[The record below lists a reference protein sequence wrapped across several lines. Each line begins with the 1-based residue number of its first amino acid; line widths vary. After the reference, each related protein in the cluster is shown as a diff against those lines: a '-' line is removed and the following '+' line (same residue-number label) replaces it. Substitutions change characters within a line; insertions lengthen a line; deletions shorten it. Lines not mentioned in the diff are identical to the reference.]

1 MPAVFSHSGEATLL
15 FDTPLLTARILNR
28 PNRYVAILEF
38 PDGTSARGHVPVGG
52 RIGGLT
58 LDGLPSLVSGPYVGR
73 STDYT
78 VEAIGSHFSTDDPD
92 FQWIGINQTASNS
105 YMKAFLAS
113 GLLEGITEPTADETG
128 LQGLK
133 SEVKLD
139 GSRIDF
145 FLPGTGDS
153 NLWIEVKT
161 PLIELSTSIDPL
173 IPMKTDFGKGAP
185 SGRLPEQMEKICTE
199 IKGGRHRAVLLGVF
213 GYDRNGSTA
222 EERYLANLN
231 LDGWVTRGKP
241 LGLEF
246 WEVEISINPDGIVLK
261 SYKQLFSE

>member
-1 MPAVFSHSGEATLL
+1 MPAIFSHSGEETLL
-15 FDTPLLTARILNR
+15 FDNPLATVKIINR

-38 PDGTSARGHVPVGG
+38 PDGTSVRGHVPVGG

-58 LDGLPSLVSGPYVGR
+58 LDGLPALVSGPYAER
-73 STDYT
+73 STEYT
-78 VEAIGSHFSTDDPD
+78 VEAIGSHLSTDDAN

-113 GLLEGITEPTADETG
+113 GLLEGITDPTAEDAE
-128 LQGLK
+128 LSGLK

-145 FLPGTGDS
+145 FLPGRGDS

-161 PLIELSTSIDPL
+161 PLIELSTSVDSL

-185 SGRLPEQMEKICTE
+185 SGRLPEQMEKICAE
-199 IKGGRHRAVLLGVF
+199 IKSGRHRAVLLGVF
-213 GYDRNGSTA
+213 GYALDDTTA

-231 LDGWVTRGKP
+231 LDGWVERGKP

-246 WEVEISINPDGIVLK
+246 WEVNVAVSPEGVKLK
-261 SYKQLFSE
+261 SYQRLFNK

>member
-15 FDTPLLTARILNR
+15 FDTPLLTATILNR

-38 PDGTSARGHVPVGG
+38 PDGTSARAHVPVGG

-58 LDGLPSLVSGPYVGR
+58 LDGLPSLVSGPYAGR

-78 VEAIGSHFSTDDPD
+78 VEAIGSHFSTDAPD
-92 FQWIGINQTASNS
+92 FQWIGINQTASNG
-105 YMKAFLAS
+105 YMKVFLAS
-113 GLLEGITEPTADETG
+113 GLLEGITEPTADG
-128 LQGLK
+128 DGLK
-133 SEVKLD
+133 GLKPEVKLD

-145 FLPGTGDS
+145 FLPGRGDS

-161 PLIELSTSIDPL
+161 PLIELFTSVDPL

-185 SGRLPEQMEKICTE
+185 SGRLPEQMEKICAE
-199 IKGGRHRAVLLGVF
+199 IKSGRHRAVLLGVF
-213 GYDRNGSTA
+213 GYTLDDTTA

-231 LDGWVTRGKP
+231 LDGWVDRGKP

-246 WEVEISINPDGIVLK
+246 WEVNVAVSPEGVKLK
-261 SYKQLFSE
+261 SYQRLFNK